1 MPYIV
6 LTVSIRCPFC
16 SRTSVEQLIAETERF
31 DKEQMATYLSQQF
44 FDCQMCSQRLPRGT
58 WVDAH
63 AELAIPEMLRDLR
76 FPCGAWPKP
85 YQTQSN

>member
-31 DKEQMATYLSQQF
+31 DKEQMGIF
-44 FDCQMCSQRLPRGT
+44 
-58 WVDAH
+58 
-63 AELAIPEMLRDLR
+63 
-76 FPCGAWPKP
+76 
-85 YQTQSN
+85 